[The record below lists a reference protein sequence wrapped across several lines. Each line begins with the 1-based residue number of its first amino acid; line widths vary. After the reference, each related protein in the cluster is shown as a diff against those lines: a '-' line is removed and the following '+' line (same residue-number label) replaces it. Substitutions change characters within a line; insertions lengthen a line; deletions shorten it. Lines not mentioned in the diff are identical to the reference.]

1 MKHLSILIIAAA
13 LVTGCASTKPPVA
26 EAPAVQLFNDSAF
39 QKKPDSVLTADQI
52 FALSPQMRDYVAQIR
67 QTLHGRNTHEALFE
81 ALYRRDQLR
90 IEYDSEI
97 TRTAAQAF
105 DARMGNCL
113 SLVIMTAALA
123 KDLGLDVTFQRITG
137 EDTWSRA
144 GSLYLNNGHVNL
156 VLGKPVM
163 DTRPG
168 QYDRAYYVTIDFL
181 PPADAERLEKEAIT
195 QQTIIA
201 MFMNNRSAE
210 ALVQGR
216 LDEAYWWARG
226 AMQADPGFLYSY
238 NTMAIVY
245 QRHDMLADAERVL
258 RFALQRD
265 PRNTITMFNLVQ
277 VLNGEGLTAEAL
289 VVKAELDRLE
299 PQPPFY
305 YFNLG
310 RKAMDEGDYR
320 KARGLFARELE
331 RAPYYHEFH
340 FWMAKAAFE
349 LGDFKT
355 ADKHMRLAMSNST
368 TRGDHDLYAAKL
380 DRLRLYD
387 KGRLRPEAGTN

>member
-1 MKHLSILIIAAA
+1 MEKPA
-13 LVTGCASTKPPVA
+13 GPPVA
-26 EAPAVQLFNDSAF
+26 QLFKDSAF
-39 QKKPDSVLTADQI
+39 ARPEGLLTPAQI
-52 FALSPQMRDYVAQIR
+52 FELTPAMREYVAKVR
-67 QTLHGRNTHEALFE
+67 QNLGGRNAHEALFE

-105 DARMGNCL
+105 EARMGNCL
-113 SLVIMTAALA
+113 SLVIMTASLA
-123 KDLGLDVTFQRITG
+123 RELGLSVQFQRVTG
-137 EDTWSRA
+137 EETWSRA

-156 VLGKPVM
+156 VLGKPAAEI
-163 DTRPG
+163 RPG
-168 QYDRAYYVTIDFL
+168 MYDRAQYVTVDFL
-181 PPADAERLEKEAIT
+181 PPADADRLEKEPIDER
-195 QQTIIA
+195 TIVA

-210 ALVQGR
+210 SLVQGK
-216 LDEAYWWARG
+216 LDMAYWWARN
-226 AMQADPGFLYSY
+226 AMEYEPSFMHAH
-238 NTMAIVY
+238 NTLAIVY
-245 QRHDMLADAERVL
+245 QRHNMLDDAERVL
-258 RFALQRD
+258 RAALQRD
-265 PRNTITMFNLVQ
+265 PRSTVTLFNLVQ
-277 VLNGEGLTAEAL
+277 VLTDQGRKEEAL
-289 VVKAELDRLE
+289 VVKAELERLE

-320 KARGLFARELE
+320 RARGLFARELE

-349 LGDFKT
+349 MGDLKT

-368 TRGDHDLYAAKL
+368 TRGDHDLYAGKL

-387 KGRLRPEAGTN
+387 KGRLRPENN

>member
-1 MKHLSILIIAAA
+1 MKHLSILILAAA
-13 LVTGCASTKPPVA
+13 LTSGCATMEKPAGPPVA
-26 EAPAVQLFNDSAF
+26 QLFKDSAF
-39 QKKPDSVLTADQI
+39 ARPEGLLTPAQI
-52 FALSPQMRDYVAQIR
+52 FELTPAMREYVAKVR
-67 QTLHGRNTHEALFE
+67 QNLGGRNAHEALFE

-105 DARMGNCL
+105 EARMGNCL
-113 SLVIMTAALA
+113 SLVIMTASLA
-123 KDLGLDVTFQRITG
+123 RELGLSVQFQRVTG
-137 EDTWSRA
+137 EETWSRA

-156 VLGKPVM
+156 VLGKPAAEI
-163 DTRPG
+163 RPG
-168 QYDRAYYVTIDFL
+168 MYDRAQYVTVDFL
-181 PPADAERLEKEAIT
+181 PPADADRLEKEPIDER
-195 QQTIIA
+195 TIVA

-210 ALVQGR
+210 SLVQGK
-216 LDEAYWWARG
+216 LDMAYWWARN
-226 AMQADPGFLYSY
+226 AMEYEPSFMHAH
-238 NTMAIVY
+238 NTLAIVY
-245 QRHDMLADAERVL
+245 QRHNMLDDAERVL
-258 RFALQRD
+258 RAALQRD
-265 PRNTITMFNLVQ
+265 PRSTVTLFNLVQ
-277 VLNGEGLTAEAL
+277 VLTDQGRKEEAL
-289 VVKAELDRLE
+289 VVKAELERLE

-320 KARGLFARELE
+320 RARGLFARELE

-349 LGDFKT
+349 MGDLKT

-368 TRGDHDLYAAKL
+368 TRGDHDLYAGKL

-387 KGRLRPEAGTN
+387 KGRLRPENN

>member
-1 MKHLSILIIAAA
+1 MEKPA
-13 LVTGCASTKPPVA
+13 GPPVA
-26 EAPAVQLFNDSAF
+26 QLFKDSAF
-39 QKKPDSVLTADQI
+39 ARPEGLLTPAQI
-52 FALSPQMRDYVAQIR
+52 FELTPAMREYVAKVR
-67 QTLHGRNTHEALFE
+67 QNLGGRNAHEALFE

-105 DARMGNCL
+105 EARMGNCL
-113 SLVIMTAALA
+113 SLVIMTASLA
-123 KDLGLDVTFQRITG
+123 RELGLSVQFQRVTG
-137 EDTWSRA
+137 EETWSRA

-156 VLGKPVM
+156 VLGKPAAEI
-163 DTRPG
+163 RPG
-168 QYDRAYYVTIDFL
+168 MYDRAQYVTVDFL
-181 PPADAERLEKEAIT
+181 PPADADKLEKEPIDER
-195 QQTIIA
+195 TIVA

-210 ALVQGR
+210 SLVQGK
-216 LDEAYWWARG
+216 LDMAYWWARN
-226 AMQADPGFLYSY
+226 AMEYEPSFMHAH
-238 NTMAIVY
+238 NTLAIVY
-245 QRHDMLADAERVL
+245 QRHNMLDDAERVL
-258 RFALQRD
+258 RAALQRD
-265 PRNTITMFNLVQ
+265 PRSTVTLFNLVQ
-277 VLNGEGLTAEAL
+277 VLTDQGRKEEAL
-289 VVKAELDRLE
+289 VVKAELERLE

-320 KARGLFARELE
+320 RARGLFARELE

-349 LGDFKT
+349 MGDLKT

-368 TRGDHDLYAAKL
+368 TRGDHDLYAGKL

-387 KGRLRPEAGTN
+387 KGRLRPENN